1 MVSFVILVSFLVAP
15 LAFDLAPPALSEVD
29 GQGHECS
36 EGWQAA

>member
-1 MVSFVILVSFLVAP
+1 VSIVIFVSFVVAP
-15 LAFDLAPPALSEVD
+15 QAFDQAQPALSEVD

>member
-1 MVSFVILVSFLVAP
+1 MFVTFVVP
-15 LAFDLAPPALSEVD
+15 PPAFDQALPALSEVD